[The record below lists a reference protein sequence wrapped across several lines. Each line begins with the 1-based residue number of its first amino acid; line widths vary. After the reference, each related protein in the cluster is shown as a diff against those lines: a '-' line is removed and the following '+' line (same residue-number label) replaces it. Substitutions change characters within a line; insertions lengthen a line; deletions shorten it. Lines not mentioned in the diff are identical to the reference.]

1 MAVAVIVDAIVV
13 ALAVMAKKKAV
24 ERKPKPA
31 ANK

>member
-1 MAVAVIVDAIVV
+1 MAVIVDAIVV

-24 ERKPKPA
+24 ARKAKLA

>member
-1 MAVAVIVDAIVV
+1 VDAIVV